1 MASCTNTTVRFK
13 LRRATDPE
21 WLAANPVLLEGEPAY
36 STNSNLLKIGDGSRP
51 WSQLPYINTAGVA
64 GISGQIGVPT
74 NMTVSAYLIPPVG
87 STKNGPEI
95 TLSTAPSPVLSPG
108 QLVFFTRSVP
118 DTSVSG
124 NGIIAYAPYYVFSY
138 SSATPLKVRV
148 SLTQTPL
155 VEY

>member
-21 WLAANPVLLEGEPAY
+21 WLVANPVLLEGEPAY
-36 STNSNLLKIGDGSRP
+36 STNSNLLKIGDGNRP
-51 WSQLPYINTAGVA
+51 WSQLPYINTAGVQ

-74 NMTVSAYLIPPVG
+74 NMTVSAYL
-87 STKNGPEI
+87 SASSKNGPDI
-95 TLSTAPSPVLSPG
+95 TLTATYPTLSSG
-108 QLVFFTRSVP
+108 QLVFFTTSVT
-118 DTSVSG
+118 DTSV
-124 NGIIAYAPYYVFSY
+124 NQRGIVAYAPYYVVSY
-138 SSATPLKVRV
+138 TQAVTPPKVRV

>member
-21 WLAANPVLLEGEPAY
+21 WLAADPVLLEGEPAY
-36 STNSNLLKIGDGSRP
+36 STNSNLLKIGDGTRP

-74 NMTVSAYLIPPVG
+74 NMTVSAYLNPL
-87 STKNGPEI
+87 SSSSKNGFDI
-95 TLSTAPSPVLSPG
+95 TLSSLPSPTLETG
-108 QLVFFTRSVP
+108 QLVFFTISVT
-118 DTSVSG
+118 DVSVSG
-124 NGIIAYAPYYVFSY
+124 HSIIAYAPYYVQAY
-138 SSATPLKVRV
+138 TAGTLIVRV

-155 VEY
+155 VPY

>member
-51 WSQLPYINTAGVA
+51 WSQLPYINTAGVP

-74 NMTVSAYLIPPVG
+74 NMTVSAYL
-87 STKNGPEI
+87 SASSKNGPDI
-95 TLSTAPSPVLSPG
+95 ILSSNPSPALVAG
-108 QLVFFTRSVP
+108 QLVFFTATVQDGSV
-118 DTSVSG
+118 
-124 NGIIAYAPYYVFSY
+124 NQRGIIAYAPYYVVSHTVV
-138 SSATPLKVRV
+138 SLTVRV

-155 VEY
+155 VPY